1 MRAPSSTSTLVSR
14 MIAMAGQG
22 DEAPGVAEMKE
33 PAHVKRIVWASQA
46 AKLRV
51 SLSARSI
58 HEIEAAVTADL
69 DSMELPEVFFTSVEV
84 GGHVVTC
91 DLDASGTASIF
102 GLIEAHEYEGRVF
115 QHELDHLDGVLLLER
130 MDDDQRKQAKRA
142 VREMLM
148 RRQPAVP
155 ASPGLSFD

>member
-22 DEAPGVAEMKE
+22 DEAPGMAEMKE

-102 GLIEAHEYEGRVF
+102 GLIEAHEYDDLVEEAGDDALFGV
-115 QHELDHLDGVLLLER
+115 DWDGVYIT
-130 MDDDQRKQAKRA
+130 
-142 VREMLM
+142 
-148 RRQPAVP
+148 PARTRH
-155 ASPGLSFD
+155 